1 MNDGIQIESIKSA
14 TGASL
19 ICDEINAIFFS
30 RGVLR
35 RSGKATAPVRL
46 AA

>member
-1 MNDGIQIESIKSA
+1 MNGIQIESVKSA
-14 TGASL
+14 TGASST
-19 ICDEINAIFFS
+19 CDEINEIFFN

-35 RSGKATAPVRL
+35 RSGKAAAPVRL

>member
-1 MNDGIQIESIKSA
+1 MNGIQIESVKSA
-14 TGASL
+14 TGASST
-19 ICDEINAIFFS
+19 CDENNEVFFS

-35 RSGKATAPVRL
+35 RSDKAAAPVRL

>member
-1 MNDGIQIESIKSA
+1 MNGIQIESVKSA
-14 TGASL
+14 TGASST
-19 ICDEINAIFFS
+19 CDEINESFFS

-35 RSGKATAPVRL
+35 RSDKAAASVRL

>member
-1 MNDGIQIESIKSA
+1 MNGIQIERANSA
-14 TGASL
+14 TGASST
-19 ICDEINAIFFS
+19 CDEIHGIFFS

-35 RSGKATAPVRL
+35 RSEKAAAHARL